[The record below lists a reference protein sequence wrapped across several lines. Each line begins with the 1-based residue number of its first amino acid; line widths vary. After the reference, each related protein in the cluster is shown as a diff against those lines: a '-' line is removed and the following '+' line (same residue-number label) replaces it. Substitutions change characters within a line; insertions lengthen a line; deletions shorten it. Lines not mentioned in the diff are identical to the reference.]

1 MKRQKDY
8 LRIIVTGILCFA
20 SSLLSA
26 QQATVELYG
35 KVSSTENEV
44 LEFATVML
52 KGTNIGATTNE
63 KGEYR
68 LAAPPGEYTLVARSL
83 GYKTVERPLSLGR
96 RQRADVVMETE
107 SSALDEV
114 FVLGKSATQQ
124 VNESAFN
131 VVAINARAF
140 HNTTL
145 DLAHALDRI
154 SGARIRE
161 AGGVGSNTE
170 FSLNGFSGRHVKFFL
185 DGVPMEGFGSSFQI
199 NNIPVNM
206 AERIEVYKGVVP
218 VSFGSDALGGAVN
231 IVTGEQKRTF
241 VDASYSYGSFNT
253 HKSYINAG
261 YTAANGFTVRL
272 NVFQNYS
279 DNNYWIYTPVLDL
292 NTLVFSP
299 DEKKVRRFH
308 DTYHNET
315 LIAWI
320 GVTGK
325 KYADRL
331 LIGITLGK
339 DRADIQNSNIQKIV
353 FGERYRKGETVMPS
367 IQYVK
372 KNLFTKGLDISLAG
386 NINLGYSQNVDTAS
400 RQYNW
405 YGEYREINRKG
416 EVNYSF
422 AKYYNNNGSLTANIG
437 YRLNERHSFSL
448 NNVTTTFDR
457 TSKNT
462 VALTGSINA
471 TDTFPKITVKNVS
484 GLAYTFDYAD
494 NWNFSLFGKHYVQY
508 TKGPRNVST
517 TTNSYKYELFSN
529 TFSTT
534 GYGAATT
541 WMPGDFQAK
550 LSYEKTY
557 RLPTANELFGNEDL
571 EKSNA
576 VLNPENSDNL
586 NVNVSYNTTFGSY
599 RTLANR
605 RHSLYVDAGFMYR
618 DIKDYIRRVVES
630 MHNTAAYEN
639 HGHVR
644 NIGYTGE
651 IRYSYGRLFTVG
663 GNFTYQNLRN
673 KEKYRSPGSPVVSTS
688 YNSRVPNV
696 PYLYGNADLS
706 LFLARVGR
714 ESNTLNFGY
723 NALYVHRF
731 PLRWGTNGAYDTK
744 DMIPVQFSHDVS
756 LTYAMQN
763 GRYSISV
770 ECRNLAGERLYD
782 NFSLQKPGRSFSAKV
797 RYFFSK

>member
-1 MKRQKDY
+1 MKVV
-8 LRIIVTGILCFA
+8 IIVVTGVFLGFP
-20 SSLLSA
+20 SFLFA
-26 QQATVELYG
+26 QQAMVQLSG
-35 KVSSTENEV
+35 KISSAENEQP
-44 LEFATVML
+44 EFATVMF
-52 KGTNIGATTNE
+52 KGTNIGAAVNE

-68 LAAPPGEYTLVARSL
+68 LKAPPGEYILIVRSL
-83 GYKTVERPLSLGR
+83 GYKTVERALPLKRNQTL
-96 RQRADVVMETE
+96 DVVLETE
-107 SSALDEV
+107 ANALDEV
-114 FVLGKSATQQ
+114 FVLGKSSAQQ

-131 VVAINARAF
+131 VVAINAKAF

-199 NNIPVNM
+199 NNIPVNL

-218 VSFGSDALGGAVN
+218 VSFGADALGGAVN
-231 IVTGEQKRTF
+231 IVTGQQRRTF
-241 VDASYSYGSFNT
+241 VDASYAFGSFNT
-253 HKSYINAG
+253 HKSYVNAG
-261 YTAANGFTVRL
+261 YTADNGFTLQL

-315 LIAWI
+315 LIAKV

-331 LIGITLGK
+331 LLGITLGK

-353 FGERYRKGETVMPS
+353 FGERYRKGETIMPS
-367 IQYVK
+367 VQYAK
-372 KNLFTKGLDISLAG
+372 KNLFAQGLDFNLAA

-405 YGEYREINRKG
+405 YGAYRDINRKG

-422 AKYYNNNGSLTANIG
+422 AKYYNNNGSLTANIA
-437 YRLNERHSFSL
+437 YRLDRQHSFSF

-484 GLAYTFDYAD
+484 GLAWKFDYTER
-494 NWNFSLFGKHYVQY
+494 WNLSLFGKQYVQY

-517 TTNSYKYELFSN
+517 ATNSYKYELFSN

-534 GYGAATT
+534 GYGAAATG
-541 WMPGDFQAK
+541 MLKDFQLK
-550 LSYEKTY
+550 LSYEKTF

-576 VLNPENSDNL
+576 GLKPENSDNFNL
-586 NVNVSYNTTFGSY
+586 NLSYNKPFG
-599 RTLANR
+599 R
-605 RHSLYVDAGFMYR
+605 RHSLFADAGFMYR

-651 IRYSYGRLFTVG
+651 VRYSYGRLLTLG
-663 GNFTYQNLRN
+663 GNFTYQDLRN
-673 KEKYRSPGSPVVSTS
+673 MEKYRSPGSPVISTS

-696 PYLYGNADLS
+696 PWLYGNADVGI
-706 LFLARVGR
+706 FIPGVGR
-714 ESNTLNFGY
+714 KQNTLNLGY
-723 NALYVHRF
+723 NALYVYRF
-731 PLRWGTNGAYDTK
+731 PLRWGTNGAYNTK
-744 DMIPVQFSHDVS
+744 DMIPTQFSHDIS
-756 LTYAMQN
+756 LTYAIRN
-763 GRYSISV
+763 GKYSISA
-770 ECRNLAGERLYD
+770 ECRNLTDVRLYD
-782 NFSLQKPGRSFSAKV
+782 NFSLQKPGRSFSAKI

>member
-1 MKRQKDY
+1 M
-8 LRIIVTGILCFA
+8 F
-20 SSLLSA
+20 
-26 QQATVELYG
+26 
-35 KVSSTENEV
+35 
-44 LEFATVML
+44 
-52 KGTNIGATTNE
+52 KGTNMGTTVNE

-68 LAAPPGEYTLVARSL
+68 LEAPPGDYTLVVRSL
-83 GYKTVERPLSLGR
+83 GYKTVERELSLTK
-96 RQRADVVMETE
+96 RQSLNIVMEAE
-107 SSALDEV
+107 ANALEEV

-131 VVAINARAF
+131 VVAINAKAF
-140 HNTTL
+140 HHTTL

-199 NNIPVNM
+199 NNIPVNL

-218 VSFGSDALGGAVN
+218 VSFGADALGGAVN
-231 IVTGEQKRTF
+231 IVTGQQRRTF

-261 YTAANGFTVRL
+261 YTADNGFTLQL

-279 DNNYWIYTPVLDL
+279 DNDYWVYTPVLDL

-315 LIAWI
+315 LIARV

-325 KYADRL
+325 RFADRL

-353 FGERYRKGETVMPS
+353 FGERYRKGETLMPS

-372 KNLFTKGLDISLAG
+372 KNLFTQGLDFNLTG
-386 NINLGYSQNVDTAS
+386 NINLGYSQHVDTAS

-416 EVNYSF
+416 EVNYSI
-422 AKYYNNNGSLTANIG
+422 AKYYNNNGSLTAGIH
-437 YRLNERHSFSL
+437 YKLNAQHSFSF

-457 TSKNT
+457 ISKNT
-462 VALTGSINA
+462 VAMTGSINA

-484 GLAYTFDYAD
+484 GLAYKFDYATYG
-494 NWNFSLFGKHYVQY
+494 NVSFFGKHYIQY
-508 TKGPRNVST
+508 TKGPKNVST
-517 TTNSYKYELFSN
+517 ATNSYRYELFSN

-541 WMPGDFQAK
+541 WYLLKDFQFK

-576 VLNPENSDNL
+576 VLNPENSDNI
-586 NVNVSYNTTFGSY
+586 NVNISYNKLFGKH
-599 RTLANR
+599 
-605 RHSLYVDAGFMYR
+605 HSFFIDGGFMYR

-644 NIGYTGE
+644 NVGYTGE
-651 IRYSYGRLFTVG
+651 IRYSYSRLLTVG

-673 KEKYRSPGSPVVSTS
+673 KEKYRSPGSPVISTS

-696 PYLYGNADLS
+696 PYLYGNADFS
-706 LFLARVGR
+706 LFLTGIGR
-714 ESNTLNFGY
+714 KSNTLNLGY
-723 NALYVHRF
+723 NALYVYQF
-731 PLRWGTNGAYDTK
+731 PLRWGTNGAYDSK
-744 DMIPVQFSHDVS
+744 DMIPVQFSHDVN
-756 LTYAMQN
+756 LTYAIQD
-763 GRYSISV
+763 GRYSISL
-770 ECRNLAGERLYD
+770 ECRNLTDARLYD

>member
-1 MKRQKDY
+1 MWFNKVC
-8 LRIIVTGILCFA
+8 LGIIFLVF
-20 SSLLSA
+20 SFSLSA
-26 QQATVELYG
+26 QQPAVQLSG
-35 KVSSTENEV
+35 KITSAENEL

-52 KGTNIGATTNE
+52 KGTSIGTTANE

-68 LAAPPGEYTLVARSL
+68 LAAAPGEYTLIVRSL
-83 GYKTVERPLSLGR
+83 GYATVEKTVSLTR
-96 RQRADVVMETE
+96 RQTLNIVMKGEAN
-107 SSALDEV
+107 ALEEV
-114 FVLGKSATQQ
+114 FVLGKSTAQQ
-124 VNESAFN
+124 VNETAYN
-131 VVAINARAF
+131 VVAINAQAF
-140 HNTTL
+140 HHSTL

-185 DGVPMEGFGSSFQI
+185 DGVPMEGFGSAFQI
-199 NNIPVNM
+199 NNIPVNL
-206 AERIEVYKGVVP
+206 ADRIEVYKGVVP
-218 VSFGSDALGGAVN
+218 VSFGADALGGAVN
-231 IVTGEQKRTF
+231 IVTNQRSRTF

-253 HKSYINAG
+253 HKSYVNAG
-261 YTAANGFTVRL
+261 YTSDNGFTVQL

-279 DNNYWIYTPVLDL
+279 DNNYWVYTPVLDL

-315 LIAWI
+315 LIAKV
-320 GVTGK
+320 GVVGK
-325 KYADRL
+325 RWADRL
-331 LIGITLGK
+331 LFGITLGK

-367 IQYVK
+367 LQYVK
-372 KNLFTKGLDISLAG
+372 KNLFARGLDFNLTG

-422 AKYYNNNGSLTANIG
+422 AKYYNNNGSLTANFD
-437 YRLNERHSFSL
+437 YRLNGQHSFSL

-462 VALTGSINA
+462 VAMTGSINA
-471 TDTFPKITVKNVS
+471 TDTFPKVTVKNVT
-484 GLAYTFDYAD
+484 GLAYRFEHSER
-494 NWNFSLFGKHYVQY
+494 WNLSLFGKQYVQY
-508 TKGPRNVST
+508 TKGPKNVST
-517 TTNSYKYELFSN
+517 TTNSYQYELFSN
-529 TFSTT
+529 TFSTS

-541 WMPGDFQAK
+541 YLLKDLQFK

-586 NVNVSYNTTFGSY
+586 NVNISYNKQFGKHHF
-599 RTLANR
+599 LF
-605 RHSLYVDAGFMYR
+605 VDAGFMYR

-630 MHNTAAYEN
+630 MHNTAAFEN
-639 HGHVR
+639 HGRVR

-651 IRYSYGRLFTVG
+651 VRYSYGRLLTVG

-673 KEKYRSPGSPVVSTS
+673 KEKYRSPGSPVISTI
-688 YNSRVPNV
+688 YDSRVPNV
-696 PYLYGNADLS
+696 PYLYGNGDFS
-706 LFLARVGR
+706 LFLGSVGR
-714 ESNTLNFGY
+714 KSNTLNFGY
-723 NALYVHRF
+723 NALYVYQF
-731 PLRWGTNGAYDTK
+731 PLRWGTNGAYESK
-744 DMIPVQFSHDVS
+744 DMIPTQFSHDVS

-763 GRYSISV
+763 GRYSVSV
-770 ECRNLAGERLYD
+770 ECRNLTDARLYD

>member
-1 MKRQKDY
+1 MKSQIRCLKV
-8 LRIIVTGILCFA
+8 IITGILFLC
-20 SSLLSA
+20 SSILPAQRVTVQLS
-26 QQATVELYG
+26 G
-35 KVSSTENEV
+35 KITSEEDLP

-52 KGTNIGATTNE
+52 KGTNRGVTTDE

-68 LAAPPGEYTLVARSL
+68 LEAAPGKYTLLVRSL
-83 GYKTVERPLSLGR
+83 GYKTVEKNISLAGR
-96 RQRADVVMETE
+96 QVLNIVMEIE
-107 SSALDEV
+107 ANALEEV
-114 FVLGKSATQQ
+114 FVLGKSAAQQ

-131 VVAINARAF
+131 VVAINAKAF

-154 SGARIRE
+154 SGARVRE

-199 NNIPVNM
+199 NNIPVNL

-218 VSFGSDALGGAVN
+218 VSFGADALGGAVN
-231 IVTGEQKRTF
+231 IVTGQQRRTF

-253 HKSYINAG
+253 HKSYVNAG
-261 YTAANGFTVRL
+261 YTADNGFTVQL

-279 DNNYWIYTPVLDL
+279 DNDYWIYTPVLDL
-292 NTLVFSP
+292 GTLVFSP

-315 LIAWI
+315 LIAKA

-331 LIGITLGK
+331 LLGITLGK

-353 FGERYRKGETVMPS
+353 FGERYRKGETIMPS
-367 IQYVK
+367 IQYAK
-372 KNLFTKGLDISLAG
+372 KNLFTQGLDFNLTG

-437 YRLNERHSFSL
+437 YKLNRQHSFSF

-484 GLAYTFDYAD
+484 GLAYKFDYAEQ
-494 NWNFSLFGKHYVQY
+494 WNLSLFGKHYVQY
-508 TKGPRNVST
+508 TKGPKNVST
-517 TTNSYKYELFSN
+517 ATNSYKYELFSN

-534 GYGAATT
+534 GYGAAATY
-541 WMPGDFQAK
+541 MPADFQFK
-550 LSYEKTY
+550 LSYEKTF

-576 VLNPENSDNL
+576 VLNPENSDNI
-586 NVNVSYNTTFGSY
+586 NVNISYNKLFG
-599 RTLANR
+599 R
-605 RHSLYVDAGFMYR
+605 RHSLFADAGFMYR

-639 HGHVR
+639 HGRVR

-651 IRYSYGRLFTVG
+651 LRYSYGRLLTIG
-663 GNFTYQNLRN
+663 GNFTYQDLRN
-673 KEKYRSPGSPVVSTS
+673 KEKYRSPGSSVISTS

-696 PYLYGNADLS
+696 PYLYGNADFS
-706 LFLARVGR
+706 FFLADVGR
-714 ESNTLNFGY
+714 KSNTLNFGY
-723 NALYVHRF
+723 NALYVYQF
-731 PLRWGTNGAYDTK
+731 PLRWGTNGAYDSK
-744 DMIPVQFSHDVS
+744 DMIPTQFSHDVS
-756 LTYAMQN
+756 LTYAIEN
-763 GRYSISV
+763 GKYSISV
-770 ECRNLAGERLYD
+770 ECRNLTDERLYD

>member
-1 MKRQKDY
+1 M
-8 LRIIVTGILCFA
+8 F
-20 SSLLSA
+20 
-26 QQATVELYG
+26 
-35 KVSSTENEV
+35 
-44 LEFATVML
+44 
-52 KGTNIGATTNE
+52 KGTNVGTTVNG

-68 LAAPPGEYTLVARSL
+68 LEATPGEYTLIVRSL
-83 GYKTVERPLSLGR
+83 GYRTVEKRLSLTR
-96 RQRADVVMETE
+96 RQTLNIVMETE
-107 SSALDEV
+107 ANALEEV
-114 FVLGKSATQQ
+114 FVVGKSTAQQ

-131 VVAINARAF
+131 VVAINAKAF
-140 HNTTL
+140 HNSTL

-161 AGGVGSNTE
+161 AGGVGSNAE

-218 VSFGSDALGGAVN
+218 VSFGADALGGAVN
-231 IVTGEQKRTF
+231 IVTGSGQQRRTF

-253 HKSYINAG
+253 HKSYVNAG
-261 YTAANGFTVRL
+261 YTAKNGFTMQL

-279 DNNYWIYTPVLDL
+279 DNDYWIYTPVLDL

-315 LIAWI
+315 LIAKV
-320 GVTGK
+320 GVVGK
-325 KYADRL
+325 RFADRL
-331 LIGITLGK
+331 LLGITLGK

-353 FGERYRKGETVMPS
+353 FGQRYRKGETLMPS
-367 IQYVK
+367 IQYAK
-372 KNLFTKGLDISLAG
+372 KNLFTPGLDVNLTG

-405 YGEYREINRKG
+405 YGEYREISRKG

-422 AKYYNNNGSLTANIG
+422 AKYYNNNGSLSANIG
-437 YRLNERHSFSL
+437 YKLNERHSFSL

-484 GLAYTFDYAD
+484 GLAYKFDYAGR
-494 NWNFSLFGKHYVQY
+494 WNVSLFGKHYIQY
-508 TKGPRNVST
+508 TKGPKNVST
-517 TTNSYKYELFSN
+517 ATNSYKYELFSN

-541 WMPGDFQAK
+541 WFLRDLQLK
-550 LSYEKTY
+550 LSYEKTF

-571 EKSNA
+571 EKSNS
-576 VLNPENSDNL
+576 VLKPENSDNANL
-586 NVNVSYNTTFGSY
+586 NVSYNKRFG
-599 RTLANR
+599 
-605 RHSLYVDAGFMYR
+605 RHHFLYLDAGFMYR

-644 NIGYTGE
+644 NTGYTAE
-651 IRYSYGRLFTVG
+651 IRYSYDRLLTAG
-663 GNFTYQNLRN
+663 GNVTYQNLRN
-673 KEKYRSPGSPVVSTS
+673 KEKYRSPGSPVISTS

-696 PYLYGNADLS
+696 PYLYGNADFS
-706 LFLARVGR
+706 LFFANVGR
-714 ESNTLNFGY
+714 KSNTLNLGY
-723 NALYVHRF
+723 NALYVYQF
-731 PLRWGTNGAYDTK
+731 PLRWGTNGAYDSK
-744 DMIPVQFSHDVS
+744 DMIPTQFSHDVN
-756 LTYAMQN
+756 LTYTLQN
-763 GRYSISV
+763 GRYSISL
-770 ECRNLAGERLYD
+770 ECRNLTDARLYD
-782 NFSLQKPGRSFSAKV
+782 NFSLQKPGRSFSAKI
-797 RYFFSK
+797 RYFFST

>member
-1 MKRQKDY
+1 MNMNRQTDCLK
-8 LRIIVTGILCFA
+8 VVATGIFFLCTFF
-20 SSLLSA
+20 LSA
-26 QQATVELYG
+26 QRATVQLSG
-35 KVSSTENEV
+35 KVSSAENQL
-44 LEFATVML
+44 LEFATVMF
-52 KGTNIGATTNE
+52 KGTNIGAAVNE

-68 LAAPPGEYTLVARSL
+68 LEAAPGEYTLIVRSL
-83 GYKTVERPLSLGR
+83 GYKTVEKPVSLVR
-96 RQRADVVMETE
+96 RQTLNIVMETE
-107 SSALDEV
+107 ANALDEV

-131 VVAINARAF
+131 VVAINAKAF
-140 HNTTL
+140 HHTTL

-199 NNIPVNM
+199 NNIPVNL

-218 VSFGSDALGGAVN
+218 ISFGADALGGAVN
-231 IVTGEQKRTF
+231 IVTGQQRRTF

-261 YTAANGFTVRL
+261 YTADNGFTVQL

-299 DEKKVRRFH
+299 DEKRVRRFH

-315 LIAWI
+315 LIAKV
-320 GVTGK
+320 GFVGK
-325 KYADRL
+325 RFADRL
-331 LIGITLGK
+331 LLGITLGK

-353 FGERYRKGETVMPS
+353 FGERYRRGETLMPS
-367 IQYVK
+367 VQYVK
-372 KNLFTKGLDISLAG
+372 KNLFTKGLDLSLTG

-405 YGEYREINRKG
+405 YGEYREISRKG

-422 AKYYNNNGSLTANIG
+422 AKYYNNNGSLTLNAA
-437 YRLNERHSFSL
+437 YRPDGRHSLSF
-448 NNVTTTFDR
+448 NHVTTTFDR

-462 VALTGSINA
+462 VAVTGSINA
-471 TDTFPKITVKNVS
+471 TDTFPKVTVKNVS
-484 GLAYTFDYAD
+484 GLAYTFDYAGHG
-494 NWNFSLFGKHYVQY
+494 NLSLFGKHYIQY
-508 TKGPRNVST
+508 TKGPKNVST
-517 TTNSYKYELFSN
+517 ATNSYKYELFAN

-541 WMPGDFQAK
+541 YLLKDFQLK
-550 LSYEKTY
+550 LSYEKTF

-576 VLNPENSDNL
+576 VLEPENSNNI
-586 NVNVSYNTTFGSY
+586 NVNISYNRLF
-599 RTLANR
+599 AR
-605 RHSLYVDAGFMYR
+605 RHSLFVDAGFMYR

-651 IRYSYGRLFTVG
+651 IRYSYGRLLTVG

-673 KEKYRSPGSPVVSTS
+673 KEKYRSPDSPVISTS

-696 PYLYGNADLS
+696 PYLYGNADFS
-706 LFLARVGR
+706 LFLGSVGR
-714 ESNTLNFGY
+714 KSNTLNLGY
-723 NALYVHRF
+723 NALYVYQF
-731 PLRWGTNGAYDTK
+731 PLRWGTNGAYETK
-744 DMIPVQFSHDVS
+744 DVIPTQLSHDVS

-763 GRYSISV
+763 GRYSLSL
-770 ECRNLAGERLYD
+770 ECRNLADARLYD
-782 NFSLQKPGRSFSAKV
+782 NFSLQKPGRSFSAKI

>member
-1 MKRQKDY
+1 VFIY
-8 LRIIVTGILCFA
+8 CLFSFSIL
-20 SSLLSA
+20 A
-26 QQATVELYG
+26 QQPTVQLSG
-35 KVSSTENEV
+35 KISSTDNEL

-52 KGTNIGATTNE
+52 KGTSIGTTVNE

-68 LAAPPGEYTLVARSL
+68 LTVAPGEYTLIVRSL
-83 GYKTVERPLSLGR
+83 GYTTVEKAVTLSR
-96 RQRADVVMETE
+96 RQTLNIVLKPEVN
-107 SSALDEV
+107 ALEEV
-114 FVLGKSATQQ
+114 FVMGKSTAQQ
-124 VNESAFN
+124 VNETAFN
-131 VVAINARAF
+131 VVAINAQAF
-140 HNTTL
+140 HHSTL

-185 DGVPMEGFGSSFQI
+185 DGVPMEGFGSAFQI
-199 NNIPVNM
+199 NNIPVNL
-206 AERIEVYKGVVP
+206 ADRIEVYKGVVP
-218 VSFGSDALGGAVN
+218 VSFGADALGGAVN
-231 IVTGEQKRTF
+231 IVTNQRSRTF

-253 HKSYINAG
+253 HKSYVNAG
-261 YTAANGFTVRL
+261 YTSEKGFVVQL

-279 DNNYWIYTPVLDL
+279 DNNYWVYTPVLDL

-315 LIAWI
+315 LIAKL
-320 GVTGK
+320 GVVGK
-325 KYADRL
+325 PWADRL
-331 LIGITLGK
+331 LLGVTLGK

-353 FGERYRKGETVMPS
+353 FGERYRQGETIMPS
-367 IQYVK
+367 LQYVK
-372 KNLFTKGLDISLAG
+372 KNLFTRGLDFQLTG

-422 AKYYNNNGSLTANIG
+422 AKYYNNNGSLTANFG
-437 YRLNERHSFSL
+437 YRLNEQHSFSL

-462 VALTGSINA
+462 VAMTGSINA
-471 TDTFPKITVKNVS
+471 TDTFPKVTVKNVS
-484 GLAYTFDYAD
+484 GLAYKFELPER
-494 NWNFSLFGKHYVQY
+494 WNLSLFGKHYVQY
-508 TKGPRNVST
+508 TKGPKNTST
-517 TTNSYKYELFSN
+517 ATNSYKYELFSN

-541 WMPGDFQAK
+541 YLLKDLQLK

-586 NVNVSYNTTFGSY
+586 NFNLSYNRRFGKY
-599 RTLANR
+599 
-605 RHSLYVDAGFMYR
+605 HFLYIDAGFMYR

-630 MHNTAAYEN
+630 MHNTAAFEN
-639 HGHVR
+639 HGRVR

-651 IRYSYGRLFTVG
+651 VRYSYGRLLSIG
-663 GNFTYQNLRN
+663 GNFTYQDLRN
-673 KEKYRSPGSPVVSTS
+673 KEKYRSPGSTVISTI
-688 YNSRVPNV
+688 YDSRVPNV
-696 PYLYGNADLS
+696 PYLYGNGDFS
-706 LFLARVGR
+706 LFLGSVG
-714 ESNTLNFGY
+714 SKANTLNFGY
-723 NALYVHRF
+723 NALYVYQF
-731 PLRWGTNGAYDTK
+731 PLRWGTNGTPETK
-744 DMIPVQFSHDVS
+744 DVIPTQFSHDVS
-756 LTYAMQN
+756 LTYAIQN
-763 GRYSISV
+763 GRYSVSL
-770 ECRNLAGERLYD
+770 ECRNLTDARLYD
-782 NFSLQKPGRSFSAKV
+782 NFSLQKPGRSFSAKI